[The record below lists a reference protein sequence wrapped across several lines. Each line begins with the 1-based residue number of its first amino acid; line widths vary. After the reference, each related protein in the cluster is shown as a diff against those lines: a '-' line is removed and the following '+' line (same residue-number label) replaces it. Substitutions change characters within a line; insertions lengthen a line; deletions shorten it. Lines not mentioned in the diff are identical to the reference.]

1 MPQDFRVTILREAQ
15 DQLRSISDRR
25 IAGQIA
31 DRIRGLRREPELQGK
46 ALWGELTGYRRVRA
60 ASGRYRIIY
69 RVVRDRRAVVI
80 VLVGIRREGS
90 RRDVYRVAFRMV
102 QRGLI

>member
-1 MPQDFRVTILREAQ
+1 MPQDFQVTILPEAQ
-15 DQLRSISDRR
+15 DQLRSIRDRR
-25 IAGQIA
+25 VARQIA
-31 DRIRGLRREPELQGK
+31 DRIRALRSDPELQGK
-46 ALWGELTGYRRVRA
+46 ALWGELARYRRVRA

-69 RVVRDRRAVVI
+69 RVVRDRKAVAI

>member
-15 DQLRSISDRR
+15 DQLRSIRDRR
-25 IAGQIA
+25 VARQIA
-31 DRIRGLRREPELQGK
+31 DRIRALRREPELQGK
-46 ALWGELTGYRRVRA
+46 ALWGELAGYRRVRA

-69 RVVRDRRAVVI
+69 RVVRDRRTVTI
-80 VLVGIRREGS
+80 MLVGIRREGS
-90 RRDVYRVAFRMV
+90 KRDVYRVAFRMV

>member
-25 IAGQIA
+25 IARQIA

-46 ALWGELTGYRRVRA
+46 PLWGELAGYRRVRA

-69 RVVRDRRAVVI
+69 RVVRDRGTVVI

>member
-1 MPQDFRVTILREAQ
+1 MPQDFQVTILPEAQ
-15 DQLRSISDRR
+15 HQLRSIRDRR
-25 IAGQIA
+25 IARQIA
-31 DRIRGLRREPELQGK
+31 DRIRALKQEPELQGK
-46 ALWGELTGYRRVRA
+46 ALWDELAGYRRVRA

-69 RVVRDRRAVVI
+69 RVVRDRRAVTI

-90 RRDVYRVAFRMV
+90 RRDVYRVAFRMM

>member
-1 MPQDFRVTILREAQ
+1 MPQDFRITILPEAQ
-15 DQLRSISDRR
+15 DQLRSIKDRR
-25 IAGQIA
+25 VARQIV
-31 DRIRGLRREPELQGK
+31 DRIRTLSREPELQGK
-46 ALWGELTGYRRVRA
+46 ALWGELAGYRRVRA

-69 RVVRDRRAVVI
+69 RVVRGRRAVAI